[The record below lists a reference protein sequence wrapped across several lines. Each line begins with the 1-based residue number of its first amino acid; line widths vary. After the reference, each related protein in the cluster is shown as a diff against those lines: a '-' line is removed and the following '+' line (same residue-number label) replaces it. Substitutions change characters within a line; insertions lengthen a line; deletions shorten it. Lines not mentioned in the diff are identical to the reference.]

1 MLLNRRRGFTL
12 IELLV
17 VIAIIAVL
25 IALLLP
31 AVQQAREAA
40 RRSTCKNNLKQ
51 IGLALHNYHERFNVF
66 PPGYVDGSVAAGNSD
81 YSWPSFILPD
91 IDQAPMYNQL
101 RIGNVSLNANFAIP
115 ANKVV
120 MQTPLAALT
129 CPSNPTPQLNDANLP
144 AAGARAIS
152 ATATDQLPVNSY
164 VGLNN
169 SSSGLSR
176 NRSSDSANASFGATG
191 FFYRNSKTGFK
202 NLTDGSTNTIVVSER
217 AWLSKLTP
225 IYAAVT
231 IGMRN
236 DTGGAGALVGGVPI
250 GATTDGFTTQPVGTT
265 AGTFDPTGGG
275 NAGLVY
281 ALAAPVGAVNAPF
294 TTVGGTVENRAGIS
308 STHVGGA
315 HVLLGDG
322 AVKFVTDSMD
332 FNAGPA
338 VDSLL
343 ERLIAVSDGQLI
355 GDW

>member
-66 PPGYVDGSVAAGNSD
+66 PPGYVDGTVAAGNSD

-101 RIGNVSLNANFAIP
+101 RIGNVTLTQNLAIA
-115 ANKVV
+115 ANKIV
-120 MQTPLAALT
+120 MQTPMAALS
-129 CPSNPTPQLNDANLP
+129 CPSNPTPQLNDANQP
-144 AAGARAIS
+144 AAGARAIT
-152 ATATDQLPVNSY
+152 ATATDTLPVNSY
-164 VGLNN
+164 VGMNN
-169 SSSGLSR
+169 SSSGLAR

-191 FFYRNSKTGFK
+191 FFFRNSKTGFK
-202 NLTDGSTNTIVVSER
+202 TLTDGSTNTIVVSER

-231 IGMRN
+231 IGVRN
-236 DTGGAGALVGGVPI
+236 DTGGLD
-250 GATTDGFTTQPVGTT
+250 ATSDGFTTQPSGATPGVFGT
-265 AGTFDPTGGG
+265 TGGG
-275 NAGLVY
+275 DAGLVY
-281 ALAAPVGAVNAPF
+281 ALAAPVGAVNNPF
-294 TTVGGTVENRAGIS
+294 TTVGGTIPNRAGIS
-308 STHVGGA
+308 STHTGGA

-322 AVKFVTDSMD
+322 AVKFVTDSLD
-332 FNAGPA
+332 FNADPA
-338 VDSLL
+338 VNSLL
-343 ERLIAVSDGQLI
+343 ERLIALSDGQI
-355 GDW
+355 VGDW